1 MTKVEIF
8 IAPGC
13 GRCGKAKHVLEAI
26 VDEMGADK
34 FEWRE
39 VNILQEIDYAVELG
53 VLSTPSFAI
62 DGKLIFTALPSV
74 QQLQK
79 TLADYDAGLSDE

>member
-13 GRCGKAKHVLEAI
+13 GKCGKAKRVFEAI
-26 VDEMGADK
+26 VDEMGADR

-62 DGKLIFTALPSV
+62 NGKLVFTALPSTR
-74 QQLQK
+74 QLQK
-79 TLADYDAGLSDE
+79 TLAEYDAG